1 MLMSLGS
8 VRPNLEVHCWLHLMG
23 HFGLWTT
30 RIGGVIRG
38 IFNGMSFEQL
48 PSTWP
53 DQPLTDPGLA
63 ANVVDLMVSFGDR
76 ARGTL
81 TVLLCGSDDRFRS
94 TVIVELPS
102 PGPTPTE
109 LCETAL
115 GPIIEAVRTAP
126 GTALVLAL
134 GRSGSGSPTDADDQ
148 WATAARGNCAAAGIR
163 LLGFYVATRDGIYQP
178 PVPAL
183 T

>member
-1 MLMSLGS
+1 
-8 VRPNLEVHCWLHLMG
+8 
-23 HFGLWTT
+23 
-30 RIGGVIRG
+30 
-38 IFNGMSFEQL
+38 MSFEQL

-53 DQPLTDPGLA
+53 DQPLTDPALA

-81 TVLLCGSDDRFRS
+81 AVLLCGADALFRS
-94 TVIVELPS
+94 TVIIELPAS
-102 PGPTPTE
+102 GPTPAE

-126 GTALVLAL
+126 GTAIVLAL

-148 WATAARGNCAAAGIR
+148 WATAARDTCTTAGIR
-163 LLGFYVATRDGIYQP
+163 LLGFYIATRDGVYEP
-178 PVPAL
+178 PIPAL